1 MGLINPSCSKCSS
14 RMKKHKQC
22 GGVGCDSHGNCDN
35 ALRKNGRCRHCDKPI
50 YIGDTK
56 DQNE

>member
-1 MGLINPSCSKCSS
+1 
-14 RMKKHKQC
+14 MKKHKQC